1 MSISN
6 NYIPEKINDY
16 NVYQDGSKLVGMGT
30 ETELPTVKM
39 KTSTV
44 EGSGVGGEIDSP
56 TIGQFE
62 SMEMKVKFNTLY
74 SSAVDLMNPLEAINL
89 TLRGAQQ
96 VYDKTGGYVFK
107 GLRVVIGGRVKE
119 FNPGTVK
126 KGDGMDA
133 EVTVELTYY
142 MIEVDGK
149 QVLEIDKLNGIYR
162 VNGKDMLAGIAA
174 LT

>member
-1 MSISN
+1 MISN

-16 NVYQDGSKLVGMGT
+16 NVYNDGNKLIGMGT
-30 ETELPTVKM
+30 ETELPSIKM

-44 EGSGVGGEIDSP
+44 EGAGVQGEIDSP

-62 SMEMKVKFNTLY
+62 SLEMKLKFNTLY
-74 SSAVDLMNPLEAINL
+74 SSAVDLMDPLNTVNL

-96 VYDKTGGYVFK
+96 VYDKIGGYAFK
-107 GLRVVIGGRVKE
+107 GMRVVVGGRVKE

-126 KGDGMDA
+126 KGDAMNA
-133 EVTVELTYY
+133 ETTLELTYY

-149 QVLEIDKLNGIYR
+149 QVVEIDKLNGVYK

-174 LT
+174 LV